1 MIQPIAAATSPQHAQ
16 RETFAERT
24 LRALARQRELCHD
37 PGPTSALVLQD
48 LLDQARST
56 SFGRAH
62 GLGSVATLAQ
72 WKRAVPIRTYEELRP
87 YVDRQLAGE
96 AQVLTRS
103 APYAFLK
110 TSGSSGLPKYIPTT
124 RHWRERYRGRGL
136 YAQWGLYCEQIG
148 ADYLTAEHILDL
160 SWERT
165 PASRSLHGFPVYS
178 ISRRPAAVGPED
190 WVPPWYDAPWLRGD
204 DEEEYADS
212 LYRKLRL
219 LAGADVRLVVTLNP
233 SKIVGLAEQL
243 ALRGPELVDEV
254 GRGTV
259 SGRPAGGTVA
269 DPDLA
274 RRLARTLAHRPA
286 GLRLTDLWPRLSV
299 LVCWN
304 SASAG
309 LYRDWLDDVTP
320 GIRKLPFSTT
330 GTEGIVTI
338 PVDDHPS
345 AGPLAADQGV
355 FEFVPC
361 QEDDDGGPLDPA
373 AATLDPQELETGRS
387 YRLVMSQANGL
398 YRYDVGDVYTVLG
411 RVGALPRLEFAGRA
425 GFGSSFTGEK
435 LTEAH
440 VYEAVR
446 TAHRGAR
453 GTLPM
458 FTCIPS
464 WGTPPGYVLAVEWDP
479 QSDAA
484 ERAGFTTAVEAALQ
498 DCNPEYAEKRRS
510 DRLRPLRLLPLAPK
524 SFLAIA
530 EAQRRKGAAAM
541 QIKHHWI
548 QNDDTLLTVI
558 DDLGLPLYG

>member
-1 MIQPIAAATSPQHAQ
+1 MLIPTTSPTSPQNA
-16 RETFAERT
+16 RTEDFTART
-24 LRALARQRELCHD
+24 LRALHRQRELCRS
-37 PGPTSALVLQD
+37 PAPTSELVLQD
-48 LLDQARST
+48 LFDQARST
-56 SFGRAH
+56 SFGREH
-62 GLGSVATLAQ
+62 GLGSVATLAE
-72 WKRAVPIRTYEELRP
+72 WKQALPIRAYEGFRP
-87 YVDRQLAGE
+87 YVERQLAGE

-110 TSGSSGLPKYIPTT
+110 TSGSSGRPKYVPTT

-136 YAQWGLYCEQIG
+136 YAQWGLYFEQIG
-148 ADYLTAEHILDL
+148 AGYLTAEHILDL

-219 LAGADVRLVVTLNP
+219 LAGADIRLAVTLNP

-243 ALRGPELVDEV
+243 ALRGPELLDEV

-259 SGRPAGGTVA
+259 CGRPAGGVTA
-269 DPDLA
+269 DPALA
-274 RRLARTLAHRPA
+274 RQLERTLSRRPG

-299 LVCWN
+299 VVCWN

-345 AGPLAADQGV
+345 AGPLAADQGI

-361 QEDDDGGPLDPA
+361 REDDDGGPLDPA
-373 AATLDPQELETGRS
+373 AETLDPRELETGHS

-411 RVGALPRLEFAGRA
+411 RVGALPRLEFTGRA

-435 LTEAH
+435 LTESH

-446 TAHRGAR
+446 AACAR
-453 GTLPM
+453 FPGSLPL
-458 FTCIPS
+458 FTCVPS
-464 WGTPPGYVLAVEWDP
+464 WGTPPGYVLAMEWDP
-479 QSDAA
+479 RRSAA
-484 ERAGFTTAVEAALQ
+484 ERADFTAAAEAALQ
-498 DCNPEYAEKRRS
+498 RCNPEYAEKRRS

-530 EAQRRKGAAAM
+530 EAQRRQGAAAM

-548 QNDDTLLTVI
+548 QRDDTLLTVI
-558 DDLGLPLYG
+558 DDLGLPLYA

>member
-1 MIQPIAAATSPQHAQ
+1 MVLPTTVTTSPHHT
-16 RETFAERT
+16 RSEDFTSRT
-24 LRALARQRELCHD
+24 LSALRRQRELCRD
-37 PGPTSALVLQD
+37 PGPTSDLVLQD

-56 SFGRAH
+56 SFGREH
-62 GLGSVATLAQ
+62 GLGSVATLAR
-72 WKRAVPIRTYEELRP
+72 WKHTVPIRTYEDFRP
-87 YVDRQLAGE
+87 YVERQLAGE
-96 AQVLTRS
+96 AHVLTRS

-110 TSGSSGLPKYIPTT
+110 TSGSSGQPKYVPTT

-136 YAQWGLYCEQIG
+136 YAQWGLYVEQIG
-148 ADYLTAEHILDL
+148 TEHLTAEHILDL

-165 PASRSLHGFPVYS
+165 PASRSLHGFPLYS

-204 DEEEYADS
+204 DEEEYTDS

-243 ALRGPELVDEV
+243 ALRGAELVEEI

-259 SGRPAGGTVA
+259 RGRPTGGVAA
-269 DPDLA
+269 DPGLA
-274 RRLARTLAHRPA
+274 RELDCTLRRRPD

-299 LVCWN
+299 IVCWN

-361 QEDDDGGPLDPA
+361 REDDDGGPLDPA
-373 AATLDPQELETGRS
+373 AETLDPHELETGHS

-446 TAHRGAR
+446 TAYTGDW
-453 GTLPM
+453 GTLPL

-464 WGTPPGYVLAVEWDP
+464 WGTPPGYVLAMEWDP
-479 QSDAA
+479 KLGAA
-484 ERAGFTTAVEAALQ
+484 ERADFTAAAEAALQ
-498 DCNPEYAEKRRS
+498 RCNPEYAEKRRS
-510 DRLRPLRLLPLAPK
+510 DRLLPLRLLPLAPK

-530 EAQRRKGAAAM
+530 EAQRRNGAAAM

-548 QNDDTLLTVI
+548 QNNDALLTVI
-558 DDLGLPLYG
+558 EDLGLPLYA

>member
-1 MIQPIAAATSPQHAQ
+1 MILPISATTSPQNA
-16 RETFAERT
+16 RRGDFASRT
-24 LRALARQRELCHD
+24 LSALARQRELCHD
-37 PGPTSALVLQD
+37 PGPTSDLVLQD

-56 SFGRAH
+56 SFGREH
-62 GLGSVATLAQ
+62 GLSSVATLAA
-72 WKRAVPIRTYEELRP
+72 WKRAVPIRSYEELRP
-87 YVDRQLAGE
+87 YIERQLAGE
-96 AQVLTRS
+96 PQVLTRS

-110 TSGSSGLPKYIPTT
+110 TSGSSGHPKYVPTT

-148 ADYLTAEHILDL
+148 TEHLTAEHILDL

-165 PASRSLHGFPVYS
+165 PASRSLYGFPVYS

-204 DEEEYADS
+204 DREEYADS

-219 LAGADVRLVVTLNP
+219 LAGADVRLIVTLNP
-233 SKIVGLAEQL
+233 SKIVSLAEQL

-259 SGRPAGGTVA
+259 SGRPSGGA
-269 DPDLA
+269 IAAPGLA
-274 RRLARTLAHRPA
+274 RELDCRLARRPA

-299 LVCWN
+299 IVCWN

-338 PVDDHPS
+338 PVDEHPS

-361 QEDDDGGPLDPA
+361 RKDDDGGPLDPA
-373 AATLDPQELETGRS
+373 AATLDPHELETGRS

-446 TAHRGAR
+446 TAYADTWGA
-453 GTLPM
+453 LPM

-464 WGTPPGYVLAVEWDP
+464 WGTPPGYVLAMEWDP
-479 QSDAA
+479 QLGTA
-484 ERAGFTTAVEAALQ
+484 EREGFTAAAEAALQ
-498 DCNPEYAEKRRS
+498 SCNPEYAEKRRS
-510 DRLRPLRLLPLAPK
+510 DRLCPLRLLRLAPK

-530 EAQRRKGAAAM
+530 EAQRRNGAAAM

-558 DDLGLPLYG
+558 DDLGLPLSA

>member
-1 MIQPIAAATSPQHAQ
+1 MLFPATSTASPRHT
-16 RETFAERT
+16 RTEDFTSRT
-24 LRALARQRELCHD
+24 LSALRRQRKLCHD
-37 PGPTSALVLQD
+37 PAPTSELVLQD

-62 GLGSVATLAQ
+62 GLGFAATLAD
-72 WKRAVPIRTYEELRP
+72 WKSALPIRAYEDFRP
-87 YVDRQLAGE
+87 YVERQLAGE
-96 AQVLTRS
+96 AKVLTRS

-110 TSGSSGLPKYIPTT
+110 TSGSSGDPKYVPTT

-136 YAQWGLYCEQIG
+136 YAQWGLYFEQIG
-148 ADYLTAEHILDL
+148 AARLTAEHILDL
-160 SWERT
+160 SWEHT
-165 PASRSLHGFPVYS
+165 PATRSLHGFPVYS

-219 LAGADVRLVVTLNP
+219 LAGADIRLAVTLNP

-254 GRGTV
+254 ARGTV
-259 SGRPAGGTVA
+259 CGRPANGVAA
-269 DPDLA
+269 DPGLARQLDRTLA
-274 RRLARTLAHRPA
+274 RRSA

-299 LVCWN
+299 VVCWN

-361 QEDDDGGPLDPA
+361 REDDDGGPLDPA
-373 AATLDPQELETGRS
+373 AETLDPHELETGHS

-435 LTEAH
+435 LTEIH

-446 TAHRGAR
+446 AACANALGM
-453 GTLPM
+453 LPL

-464 WGTPPGYVLAVEWDP
+464 WGTPPGYVLAMECGP
-479 QSDAA
+479 HLSAA
-484 ERAGFTTAVEAALQ
+484 EREAFTAAAETALQ
-498 DCNPEYAEKRRS
+498 SCNPEYAEKRRS
-510 DRLRPLRLLPLAPK
+510 GRLRPLRLLPLAPK

-530 EAQRRKGAAAM
+530 EAQRRQGAAAM

-548 QNDDTLLTVI
+548 QRDDTLLSVI
-558 DDLGLPLYG
+558 DDLGLPLHA